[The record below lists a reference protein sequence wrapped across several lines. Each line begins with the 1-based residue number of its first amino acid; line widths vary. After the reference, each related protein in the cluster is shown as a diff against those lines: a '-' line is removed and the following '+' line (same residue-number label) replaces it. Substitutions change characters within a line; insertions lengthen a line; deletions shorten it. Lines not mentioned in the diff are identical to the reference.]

1 MQTTET
7 QVPSFHVS
15 IGVSTNL
22 DPISRKQSPCPKK
35 NILIADDESA
45 IRRLFEKL
53 LRDENNRLFFAPD
66 GEEAVRIAKTHP
78 MDLAVL
84 DMVMP
89 RMGGLEAIKE
99 IKAIDEHTEVLIIT
113 GNAEFEGLNETLFD
127 YGAVDYLIKPF
138 DPTELELTVK
148 RALHN
153 RELVLRNTH
162 ENKELRNRIAEL
174 EQDFK
179 EKTFRLR
186 ESQIKYKNIVNNS
199 TDAIVV
205 IQENL
210 LKFINLRGV
219 ELIGFSH
226 HELMNVPF
234 TELLHP
240 EDRNEALDRYRRRM
254 AGEPLPPENKFRIIK
269 KDGSF
274 LWLDNRTVNTTWQ
287 DRPASLNFLRDISQ
301 QKRMEEMMIRSEKMA
316 SLGQL
321 SAGLAHELRNPL
333 AVISSCAQFCLEN
346 MDLERPVSDNFQVIH
361 RNSRKA
367 SKLISELLAFARPD
381 SLNYKSV
388 ELNHLFERML
398 RMAKLETDPSHIT
411 FEARLEAGL
420 PEIQGD
426 EEKLGQVCLNLIQ
439 NAIQAISGK
448 GTITIE
454 TRWDRT
460 ADPMLELSVADNG
473 PGIPPEHRK
482 RIFDPFFTTKN
493 SGTGLGLSICHAVV
507 EQHHGEISF
516 ECGEKGGTRMAV
528 KLPTKNEKAT
538 GYPHA
543 K

>member
-1 MQTTET
+1 MFPRVHWGINGPESNFSKTI
-7 QVPSFHVS
+7 PM
-15 IGVSTNL
+15 
-22 DPISRKQSPCPKK
+22 PKK

-45 IRRLFEKL
+45 IRSLLEKL
-53 LRDENNRLFFAPD
+53 LRDERHRLFFASD
-66 GEEAVRIAKTHP
+66 GEEAVRFAKMHP

-113 GNAEFEGLNETLFD
+113 GNAELGSLNEALFD

-138 DPTELELTVK
+138 DLVELKLTVK

-153 RELVLRNTH
+153 RDLMLRNTH
-162 ENKELRNRIAEL
+162 ENEELRNRIMEL
-174 EQDFK
+174 EQDFR

-186 ESQIKYKNIVNNS
+186 DSQIKYKNIVSNS

-205 IQENL
+205 IQEGL
-210 LKFINLRGV
+210 LKFVNIRGV
-219 ELIGFSH
+219 ELIGFFH

-234 TELLHP
+234 TDLLHP
-240 EDRNEALDRYRRRM
+240 EDRSEAMERYHRRM
-254 AGEPLPPENKFRIIK
+254 AGEHLPPENKFRIIK

-274 LWLDNRTVNTTWQ
+274 LWVDNRTVKTTWQ
-287 DRPASLNFLRDISQ
+287 DRPATLNFLRDISQ

-333 AVISSCAQFCLEN
+333 AVISSCAQFCVEN
-346 MDLERPVSDNFQVIH
+346 MDLERLVAENFQVIH
-361 RNSRKA
+361 RNSQKA

-381 SLNYKSV
+381 SLNYKPM
-388 ELNHLFERML
+388 ELNQLFERML
-398 RMAKLETDPSHIT
+398 RMAKLEMDPSHLT
-411 FEARLEAGL
+411 FEKRFEAGL
-420 PEIQGD
+420 PEIPGD

-439 NAIQAISGK
+439 NAIQAVSGK
-448 GTITIE
+448 GIITVE

-460 ADPMLELSVADNG
+460 GEPMLELSVADNG
-473 PGIPPEHRK
+473 PGIPLEHRN

-528 KLPTKNEKAT
+528 KLPIKNEKVT
-538 GYPHA
+538 EHPHEQ
-543 K
+543 